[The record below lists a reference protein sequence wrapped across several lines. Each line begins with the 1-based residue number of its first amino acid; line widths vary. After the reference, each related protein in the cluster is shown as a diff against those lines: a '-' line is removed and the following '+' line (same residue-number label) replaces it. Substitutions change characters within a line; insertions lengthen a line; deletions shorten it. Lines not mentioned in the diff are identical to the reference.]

1 MSRPRACYNWELR
14 RYGSGDGAGAH
25 LPPNGVAAVA
35 AACGAASG
43 GRSLSLTSTG
53 DSRFL
58 FGICPCFFWF
68 SPWHTIDISRPM
80 GTDLCFLTS
89 ETEKSDTPEPRAA
102 EKSEI

>member
-43 GRSLSLTSTG
+43 GRSLSLTARRLHRQWLG
-53 DSRFL
+53 RAL
-58 FGICPCFFWF
+58 
-68 SPWHTIDISRPM
+68 HTVA
-80 GTDLCFLTS
+80 
-89 ETEKSDTPEPRAA
+89 EEEERAEVRQA
-102 EKSEI
+102 PLPSVNFKDVHGARRVG